1 LRTLLHPSGL
11 GYADLP
17 KGLIPFHRA
26 EPAVEQRPTHTP
38 AASRL
43 ETTDAAEAEFE
54 RVSARL
60 EREARARLTL
70 DPRVVEVLD
79 ENLASLNVAI
89 VNYREALVQAPDD
102 GHLAARLSSLRQRK
116 LDVLRQAATLA
127 SEATN

>member
-1 LRTLLHPSGL
+1 
-11 GYADLP
+11 
-17 KGLIPFHRA
+17 
-26 EPAVEQRPTHTP
+26 VEQRPTHTP